1 MMIGYLFAA
10 LALAAALTK
19 AYCSKKSSIYV
30 RDIRENT
37 FSNGIRMLFCIGIGL
52 GLVLAEG
59 GNLAADPGT
68 IAIALLSGVSSA
80 VHITTW
86 LSATKRGALM
96 LLNIFYLSG
105 VLVPLLLCY
114 FLYDEP
120 IRPIQ
125 WAGLAVLMAAVYFM
139 CSYNKSLGGKLTVS
153 SLVILV
159 VCAIT
164 AGLMDFTQKM
174 FLYHDPEG
182 SISVFNLYTYIFSAV
197 ALLGIYGYSKYR
209 DSRKTGTAVVFTGEK
224 RLMREIFWYIV
235 VMAVCMFAN
244 SWFKTSAAA
253 YLTSVQLYPLY
264 QGASLILLSVM
275 SAVFFR
281 EKITVSS
288 AVGIVLAFVSLI
300 MMNLL

>member
-1 MMIGYLFAA
+1 MGYIFAS
-10 LALAAALTK
+10 LALAAALAK

-30 RDIRENT
+30 QDIRENT
-37 FSNGIRMLFCIGIGL
+37 FSNGIRMLFCIVIGL
-52 GLVLAEG
+52 GMVLAEG
-59 GNLAADPGT
+59 SPLAADSGT
-68 IAIALLSGVSSA
+68 VLIALLAGVSSA
-80 VHITTW
+80 LHITTW
-86 LSATKRGALM
+86 LAATKRGALM

-120 IRPIQ
+120 INPIQ

-153 SLVILV
+153 SIAILV
-159 VCAIT
+159 VCAVT

-174 FLYHDPEG
+174 FLYHDPAG
-182 SISVFNLYTYIFSAV
+182 SISVFNFYTYIFSAV
-197 ALLGIYGYSKYR
+197 VLLGIYGISKIR
-209 DSRKTGTAVVFTGEK
+209 DSRNAGDTLTFAGEK
-224 RLMREIFWYIV
+224 RLMGEIFVYIA

-244 SWFKTSAAA
+244 SWLKTKAAV
-253 YLTSVQLYPLY
+253 YLTSAQLYPLY

-275 SAVFFR
+275 SAVFFG

-288 AVGIVLAFVSLI
+288 AIGIVLAFVSLI

>member
-1 MMIGYLFAA
+1 MMIGYTFAA
-10 LALAAALTK
+10 LALAAALAK
-19 AYCSKKSSIYV
+19 AYCSKKSSIFV

-37 FSNGIRMLFCIGIGL
+37 FSGGIRMLFCIGIGL
-52 GLVLAEG
+52 GFVLAEG
-59 GNLAADPGT
+59 GNIFTDAGT
-68 IAIALLSGVSSA
+68 IAIALLSGVSGA

-105 VLVPLLLCY
+105 VLVPLLLCR

-153 SLVILV
+153 SLVILI
-159 VCAIT
+159 VCAVT

-174 FLYHDPEG
+174 FLYHDPAG
-182 SISVFNLYTYIFSAV
+182 SISVFNFYTYVFSAV
-197 ALLGIYGYSKYR
+197 TLLGIYGVNKYT
-209 DSRKTGTAVVFTGEK
+209 DSRRTGTAMTFSGER
-224 RLMREIFWYIV
+224 RLIGEIFVYIV
-235 VMAVCMFAN
+235 VMAVCMFVN
-244 SWFKTSAAA
+244 SWCKTKAAV
-253 YLTSVQLYPLY
+253 YLTSVQLYPMY
-264 QGASLILLSVM
+264 QGASLILLSVL
-275 SAVFFR
+275 SAVFFG
-281 EKITVSS
+281 EKITVRS
-288 AVGIVLAFVSLI
+288 AIGIALAFVSLI

>member
-1 MMIGYLFAA
+1 MIGYLFAA

-52 GLVLAEG
+52 GFVLAEG

-68 IAIALLSGVSSA
+68 IAIALLAGVSSA
-80 VHITTW
+80 LHITTW

-125 WAGLAVLMAAVYFM
+125 WAGLAVLMAAVTLCCAGVIY
-139 CSYNKSLGGKLTVS
+139 TVES
-153 SLVILV
+153 P
-159 VCAIT
+159 
-164 AGLMDFTQKM
+164 LME
-174 FLYHDPEG
+174 L
-182 SISVFNLYTYIFSAV
+182 SVGDALFEAV
-197 ALLGIYGYSKYR
+197 
-209 DSRKTGTAVVFTGEK
+209 
-224 RLMREIFWYIV
+224 
-235 VMAVCMFAN
+235 
-244 SWFKTSAAA
+244 SAAA
-253 YLTSVQLYPLY
+253 TV
-264 QGASLILLSVM
+264 G
-275 SAVFFR
+275 
-281 EKITVSS
+281 VSS
-288 AVGIVLAFVSLI
+288 DLTPYLQATSKVALMITMFIGRVGIVSFVLAITTSRRRINAAEILPEGKIIVG
-300 MMNLL
+300 

>member
-1 MMIGYLFAA
+1 MIGYLFAF
-10 LALAAALTK
+10 LALAAALVK
-19 AYCSKKSSIYV
+19 AYCSKKSSIFV

-37 FSNGIRMLFCIGIGL
+37 FSNGIRMVFCIVIGVGI
-52 GLVLAEG
+52 VLAEG
-59 GNLAADPGT
+59 ASFAVDPGT
-68 IAIALLSGVSSA
+68 LLIAVLAGVSSA

-86 LSATKRGALM
+86 LAATKRGALM

-125 WAGLAVLMAAVYFM
+125 WAGLVVLMAAVYCM
-139 CSYNKSLGGKLTVS
+139 CSYNKSLGGRLTGT
-153 SLVILV
+153 SLVILI
-159 VCAIT
+159 VCAVT

-174 FLYHDPEG
+174 FLYHDPAG
-182 SISVFNLYTYIFSAV
+182 SIGVFNFYTYVFSAV
-197 ALLGIYGYSKYR
+197 TLMGIYLFSKWR
-209 DSRKTGTAVVFTGEK
+209 ESGGKFTFTGEK
-224 RLMREIFWYIV
+224 RLLGEIMIYIV

-244 SWFKTSAAA
+244 SWLKTKAAV
-253 YLTSVQLYPLY
+253 YLTSAELYPLY
-264 QGASLILLSVM
+264 QGASLILLAAM
-275 SAVFFR
+275 SAVFFK
-281 EKITVSS
+281 EKITLRS